1 MAHPSAS
8 ELSALPFY
16 RGRIAHNGE
25 PRPWTL
31 ADLEEF
37 TAANPKDRYAGRV
50 SSGARPKLS
59 MQIEAT
65 AEPPI
70 WMALDSGELD
80 KWAAVLSR
88 MYARWGCAT
97 GECVAFFEY
106 GSSPLVI
113 LSSSGYVGYLKR
125 GASERLGVNAIC
137 NDGVAA
143 MAPRMATI
151 VESVKPAMIVLRRD
165 VIAPFCSAIEMA
177 GVSLKGRTRW
187 VAVCDIEGAPDRDEM
202 RRLASTLGVDVHRIL
217 RADAAF
223 LLAGECPD
231 CRLFHI
237 DSAYDV
243 EPISNG
249 EIAITA
255 RFAKMCP
262 AVRYNIGAAT
272 LERGGCARAPR
283 EWRVEL

>member
-1 MAHPSAS
+1 MAHPSTS
-8 ELSALPFY
+8 SHNALAFY
-16 RGRIAHNGE
+16 RERIADDGK

-31 ADLEEF
+31 ADLEAF
-37 TAANPKDRYAGRV
+37 AAANPGDRYAGRV
-50 SSGARPKLS
+50 SSEARPKLS

-88 MYARWGCAT
+88 IYARWGCAT
-97 GECVAFFEY
+97 GECIAFFEY

-125 GASERLGVNAIC
+125 GAAERLGINAIC

-177 GVSLKGRTRW
+177 GVSLKGRARW
-187 VAVCDIEGAPDRDEM
+187 VAVCDVDGALDRDETQ
-202 RRLASTLGVDVHRIL
+202 RLASTLGVEVYRIL

-237 DSAYDV
+237 DAAYNV
-243 EPISNG
+243 EQVSNG
-249 EIAITA
+249 EIAITT
-255 RFAKMCP
+255 RFAKTCP
-262 AVRYNIGAAT
+262 AIRYNIGAAK
-272 LERGGCARAPR
+272 LERGGCAKAPR